1 VFAAA
6 DTDRNSVLRWAE
18 FTSVVLFQSSSK
30 YTMAEW
36 FRQLQ
41 VDGAVSFRNFC
52 LGWAHAHA
60 KET

>member
-1 VFAAA
+1 
-6 DTDRNSVLRWAE
+6 
-18 FTSVVLFQSSSK
+18 
-30 YTMAEW
+30 MAEW